1 MSFLD
6 RLALIIG
13 TGFGT
18 GYLRPASG
26 TWGSLVG
33 VALFWGLLQLSL
45 IPACIITLV
54 VIAVGIWA
62 ADRCAAVHFKKEDP
76 SQVVIDEI
84 AAVPLASWPLA
95 LLDHRPLWL
104 WAAVFV
110 AWRIADIIKPPPAR
124 QFEDF
129 PGGWGIMADDLMAAS
144 YVGVAFWLAVHFGWR
159 P

>member
-13 TGFGT
+13 TGFGS
-18 GYLRPASG
+18 GFMRPASG

-33 VALFWGLLQLSL
+33 VAMFWGLLQLPL
-45 IPACIITLV
+45 LPACGITLA

-62 ADRCAAVHFKKEDP
+62 AGRCEIYFKKEDP
-76 SQVVIDEI
+76 SEVVIDEI
-84 AAVPLASWPLA
+84 AAVPLAAWPMA
-95 LLDHRPLWL
+95 LLDHRPWWL
-104 WAAVFV
+104 WVAVFV
-110 AWRIADIIKPPPAR
+110 AWRVADIIKPPPAR

-129 PGGWGIMADDLMAAS
+129 PGGWGIVADDLMAAA
-144 YVGVAFWLAVHFGWR
+144 YVGGAFWLAVHFGWR